1 MALTYSKIPFFGA
14 FTIDFKTDASSTTS
28 IANLNQDSLTM
39 GVETNV
45 GEASFADGTS
55 KNFIQGRKLTIALT
69 IDELEEADLA
79 TLEGTNN
86 VVITFDNSK
95 VITVASSDT
104 YAIITSVEGGK
115 SVITITKS
123 VASNGTMA
131 NLFTVT

>member
-1 MALTYSKIPFFGA
+1 MALTFSKIPFFGA
-14 FTIDFKTDASSTTS
+14 FSIDFKTGNSSTTAIS
-28 IANLNQDSLTM
+28 NLNQESLSM

-45 GEASFADGTS
+45 GEATFADGTS
-55 KNFIQGRKLTIALT
+55 KSFIQGRKLTIQLT

-79 TLEGTNN
+79 TIEGTDN
-86 VVITFDNSK
+86 VTITFDNSK
-95 VITVASSDT
+95 VIAVATSDN
-104 YAIITSVEGGK
+104 YSCITSVDGGK